1 MIVSLPSNTKD
12 PSAGDRRLI
21 PLINIVFLLLAFFMI
36 AGQIEE
42 SDPRKVDL
50 PNSASEHE
58 QSEVYHSIIHFT
70 SDANLFVDG
79 ELTERPELAQ
89 KILRTIDEVGGDIE
103 LQVSIRVDAN
113 LPALQLRSIL
123 EDLRTT
129 GLNSVTVATKPDR
142 TILKS
147 PSSPSIGIE
156 S

>member
-50 PNSASEHE
+50 PNSASEQE
-58 QSEVYHSIIHFT
+58 QSEAYHSTIHFT
-70 SDANLFVDG
+70 SDAILFVDG
-79 ELTERPELAQ
+79 ELIERQELTQ
-89 KILRTIDEVGGDIE
+89 KILQTIDDIGGDIE

-113 LPALQLRSIL
+113 LHALQLRSIL
-123 EDLRTT
+123 QDLRTT
-129 GLNSVTVATKPDR
+129 GLNSVTVATKPNR
-142 TILKS
+142 TILNS
-147 PSSPSIGIE
+147 PSNPSIGIE

>member
-50 PNSASEHE
+50 PNSASEQK
-58 QSEVYHSIIHFT
+58 QSEAYHSTIHFT
-70 SDANLFVDG
+70 SDAILFVDG
-79 ELTERPELAQ
+79 ELIERQELTQ
-89 KILRTIDEVGGDIE
+89 KILQTIDDIGGDIE

-113 LPALQLRSIL
+113 LHALQLRSIL
-123 EDLRTT
+123 QDLRTT
-129 GLNSVTVATKPDR
+129 GLNSVTVATKPNR
-142 TILKS
+142 TILNS
-147 PSSPSIGIE
+147 PSNPSIGIE